1 MSEGAGALGFS
12 TPIESDAESIS
23 KQVSRLANQQARQ
36 VISQQNI
43 IQKAEEK
50 MEKTL
55 AGYREQAYR
64 VSNYIPSGYS
74 EYIGTSMHDVVD
86 NKLEGMLSYIE
97 QTQLPPQELVRDL
110 KQTVNGEREFVNMVK
125 GQETQIKQNKNI
137 DASRVV
143 DMYFN
148 GYIKPLD
155 IPFYEP
161 GAAIGPADWLTSEAT
176 YEQIR
181 YAIPNPTAYWKDFFI
196 GKSQIETQRQTQS
209 TIQGGARQTET
220 STIEVPLSFT
230 KYVNETAVPLTA
242 AELMSQNE
250 SGMSMLQV
258 ATNNGQDKFALA
270 MIDEQ
275 VDIWASTHQSEL
287 VEFQYQDANGQT
299 QTYSNTV
306 GNILADPDNIGN
318 QWIQAKGLEEAIRA
332 YGINRSASGI
342 TVSELPPKIVI
353 NPTVQRDNAGLLQRE
368 DDLIQTINTIAMG
381 GGNLGDKILK
391 DGKVIYPV
399 NDAIFKTAKG
409 PSGNRVNIFFN
420 PEDETFIVV
429 DKKKNILDINP
440 TEENTFRGDELA
452 TELRYQGIEPGAV
465 ATRMKRDHKVTVGDS
480 YNPEAYSRISERV
493 ELDTDPNS
501 IYDEIFDN
509 VQGVIGSKT
518 TLEASDIRAINAELK
533 RGGIKTATGTV
544 KNVRINRGE
553 VVVSFEGAA
562 AQSMSMEEF
571 ISLINSRQ
579 VSAVDRFGQNKSVN
593 ASVLDV
599 LRGRQ
604 NNIA

>member
-12 TPIESDAESIS
+12 RPIESDAESIS

-55 AGYREQAYR
+55 AGFREQAYR

-74 EYIGTSMHDVVD
+74 EYIGTTMHDVVD

-97 QTQLPPQELVRDL
+97 ETQSPPQELVRDL

-181 YAIPNPTAYWKDFFI
+181 YAIPNPTAFWKDFFI

-230 KYVNETAVPLTA
+230 KYVNETAVPLSA
-242 AELMSQNE
+242 AELMSQGE

-306 GNILADPDNIGN
+306 GNILADPDNLGN

-332 YGINRSASGI
+332 YGINRSASGV
-342 TVSELPPKIVI
+342 TVSELPPKIII
-353 NPTVQRDNAGLLQRE
+353 NPSVQRDNADTYARE
-368 DDLIQTINTIAMG
+368 DDLITTINTIAMG

-399 NDAIFKTAKG
+399 NDAIFQTAKG

-420 PEDETFIVV
+420 PADETFIVV
-429 DKKKNILDINP
+429 DEKKNILDINP

-452 TELRYQGIEPGAV
+452 TELRYQGIESGAV
-465 ATRMKRDHKVTVGDS
+465 AMRMNDSKVTAGNS
-480 YNPEAYSRISERV
+480 YTPEALSRISERV
-493 ELDTDPNS
+493 DLDTDPTT

-544 KNVRINRGE
+544 KGVRINRGE

-579 VSAVDRFGQNKSVN
+579 VSAVNRFGQNRSVN